1 MPDDEADE
9 TTPEDDQDEDGDG
22 ESLPDIDN
30 PEAYV
35 KDALGGAM
43 DDLEKIDDD
52 TDPVEAVTVEKQVFD
67 GFAADAAAAVL
78 RGYPEKHAKAAG
90 SELSKSM
97 DVYTKSDVLDGIA
110 DEIDDLRDNHPNA
123 VNATPASGGS
133 GGQTLLPL
141 DQWVAQH
148 LDRVA
153 VIESTDARQ
162 ETTYRW
168 HFDRGIVETAA
179 DREGV
184 THFSWTHFRDE
195 IYQALGVNCA
205 QPKRKETEAW
215 RQFIAGLI
223 ETRGHTQE
231 TVGARSHAVRQVVRH
246 IEAAVGYTDLADAAE
261 RGGVQVVSR
270 GSNGSNSS
278 GGSGGNSSGSHGPDT
293 PDDADDTPDDE
304 ADESGAGGGSAGS
317 AQQASPDGGAG
328 GDEVRVLWSD
338 IARITDDAGVT
349 VRALQS
355 ELDARGLTHPR
366 IAGVSE
372 TGHADGTRVDYWVFD
387 PEIGEPTEV
396 VDDPESPAAKVS
408 GASHGGASRVSSGNA
423 DAGHVGGIGEIP
435 GEAAPPTDE
444 SGRDADDADADEAT
458 AKDADAEDAST
469 DEADPDGEAIDD
481 ETDATD
487 ATDDTP
493 DGEGGD
499 LADDEHSK
507 DDDS

>member
-1 MPDDEADE
+1 MPDDDADE
-9 TTPEDDQDEDGDG
+9 TTPDDDQDGDGQPDDG
-22 ESLPDIDN
+22 ESLPEIDN

-43 DDLEKIDDD
+43 DDLEEIDDD

-67 GFAADAAAAVL
+67 GFATDAAAAVL
-78 RGYPEKHAKAAG
+78 RGFPEKHAKAAG

-110 DEIDDLRDNHPNA
+110 DEIDDLRDRHPNA
-123 VNATPASGGS
+123 TNASPASGGS

-215 RQFIAGLI
+215 RQFIAGLV

-293 PDDADDTPDDE
+293 PDGPDDTPDDE
-304 ADESGAGGGSAGS
+304 AGESGAGGGSGGS

-372 TGHADGTRVDYWVFD
+372 TGNADGTRVDYWVFD
-387 PEIGEPTEV
+387 AEIGEPAEV
-396 VDDPESPAAKVS
+396 VDEPESPAAKVS
-408 GASHGGASRVSSGNA
+408 GASHGGASRVNAGNA

-435 GEAAPPTDE
+435 GEAAPPVDE
-444 SGRDADDADADEAT
+444 SGRDADADEIETEDADADGEAT
-458 AKDADAEDAST
+458 A
-469 DEADPDGEAIDD
+469 DES
-481 ETDATD
+481 DATD

-493 DGEGGD
+493 DGEGAD
-499 LADDEHSK
+499 LADDEDEHSK